1 MNVKLLITKLNQI
14 RLNIIQT
21 EKHLNISAL
30 LSGELKKF
38 KYMISE
44 DLGYKPGI
52 VEKAK
57 FEHFSLG
64 IIFNKGLV
72 ESNKKDVL
80 LKKLKNIEAKNKEQ

>member
-1 MNVKLLITKLNQI
+1 
-14 RLNIIQT
+14 
-21 EKHLNISAL
+21 
-30 LSGELKKF
+30 
-38 KYMISE
+38 MISE